1 MPSHYNNPNG
11 ILSGMP
17 TGILDP
23 RYAALLQTGL
33 GLMAGS
39 GPSRTPQ
46 SFGSI
51 LGQAGQQGLQTLQ
64 QTQQANLQQQ
74 LFDLQKK
81 KLEKGENPFAKI
93 NPKDYTPESIAVFA
107 KTQKPSD
114 LVPVRPMSVGPAGQ
128 IFDPLA
134 VKPGTVLQDPNKP
147 FNVGPEGFSPNIPFQ
162 EYELAK
168 RRAGKTEVT
177 QINAAEDPYMRA
189 VGKGFGEG
197 FVKRRE
203 DAMSAIATL
212 RNLSEGKRLLDSGII
227 AGAGAELIV
236 KSGQVLKT
244 LGVPIGA
251 TAEETIAN
259 TQAFAAN
266 MGREVGQVI
275 KAFGAGTGLSDADR
289 EYAEKIAGGRIS
301 LDEGAIKRLMDINER
316 IAKAKINEYN
326 KEAEEF
332 LKTPQGKMLP
342 RSQVLVTVP
351 EMGGTQTPR
360 LRRYN
365 PKTGRIE

>member
-11 ILSGMP
+11 VLSGMP

-51 LGQAGQQGLQTLQ
+51 FGQAGQQGLQAFQ
-64 QTQQANLQQQ
+64 NQSQANLQQQ
-74 LFDLQKK
+74 LFELQKK
-81 KLEKGENPFAKI
+81 KLEKEENPFAKI
-93 NPKDYTPESIAVFA
+93 NPKDYTPESISVFA
-107 KTQKPSD
+107 RTKNQSD
-114 LVPVRPMSVGPAGQ
+114 LVPIRQMSVGPAGQ
-128 IFDPLA
+128 VYDPTK
-134 VKPGTVLQDPNKP
+134 VQPGTVLPDPNKP
-147 FNVGPEGFSPNIPFQ
+147 FNVGPEGFVPNIPFQ
-162 EYELAK
+162 EFELSK
-168 RRAGKTEVT
+168 RKAGATNVT
-177 QINAAEDPYMRA
+177 QVNAAEDPFMKS
-189 VGKGFGEG
+189 VGKGLGES

-203 DAMSAIATL
+203 DAMSAVSSL
-212 RNLSEGKRLLDSGII
+212 RNLSEGKRLVDSGII
-227 AGAGAELIV
+227 TGAGAELIV
-236 KSGQVLKT
+236 KGGQVLKT
-244 LGVPIGA
+244 LGIPIGT

-266 MGREVGQVI
+266 TGREVGQII

-301 LDEGAIKRLMDINER
+301 LDEGAIRRLMDINER
-316 IAKAKINEYN
+316 IAKARINEYN

-342 RSQVLVTVP
+342 KSQVLVTVP
-351 EMGGTQTPR
+351 ESTAQPAPR